1 MSRRRRLGGTELL
14 GVVAVGGTAA
24 AVALEYAHVWRRGSA
39 PPLVETEG
47 VDDVLA
53 ASAEAAAETVEV
65 AVQGYRSGSRRENAL
80 FNLLVSFSLTF
91 GVARLSTHAIR
102 RRGGGQAGPF
112 RNFSVGSTHIHHFV
126 PGIALAFASGAA
138 AILTRSERLDPWLAV
153 PFGAGAALTLDES
166 ALLLQLE
173 DVYWTEE
180 GVVSVQI
187 TLTAIALLAAGAVA
201 ARVLRRGERQ
211 VLGEGVPSAP

>member
-1 MSRRRRLGGTELL
+1 MTRNPRTKAL

-24 AVALEYAHVWRRGSA
+24 VVALEYAHVWRRGRAPIPVPSA
-39 PPLVETEG
+39 S
-47 VDDVLA
+47 VDEVLA

-65 AVQGYRSGSRRENAL
+65 AVQGYRSGSVRENAL
-80 FNLLVSFSLTF
+80 FNLLVSFSATF
-91 GVARLSTHAIR
+91 GLTRLSTHAIH
-102 RRGGGQAGPF
+102 RRGGGPAGPF
-112 RNFSVGSTHIHHFV
+112 RNLRIRSTHIHHFV
-126 PGIALAFASGAA
+126 PGIALAFLSGTA
-138 AILTRSERLDPWLAV
+138 AILSPGERLDRWLAI

-201 ARVLRRGERQ
+201 ARALRRGERE
-211 VLGEGVPSAP
+211 VLGEGVPSAT